1 MSAASH
7 YLYRLVPS
15 RPDMISG
22 GPTESEAKIIDRHF
36 EYLQGLVRNAG
47 LPSGSES
54 ILRKDF

>member
-1 MSAASH
+1 MSAASD

-36 EYLQGLVRNAG
+36 EYLQGLVSAG
-47 LPSGSES
+47 PPS
-54 ILRKDF
+54 